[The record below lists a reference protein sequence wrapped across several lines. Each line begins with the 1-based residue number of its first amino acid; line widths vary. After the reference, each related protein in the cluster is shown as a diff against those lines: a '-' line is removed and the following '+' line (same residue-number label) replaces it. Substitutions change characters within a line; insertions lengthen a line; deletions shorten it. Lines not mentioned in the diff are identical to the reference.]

1 MKKAT
6 SNGSSINQVQQ
17 HDYIK
22 LGVLSHIESQ
32 FIPHTPTKARLLL
45 EILSD
50 GLTHSTQK
58 ITLKLG
64 CDPRSPRQSLAKNT
78 YNYWHIINV
87 ASRSKQGKYQLDPRH
102 LSRLYGDDSRARA
115 KAEVTYL
122 ERSAKDADSGS
133 ARHYDSHE
141 RVREAKAKQKSQLSL
156 CLEGGA

>member
-6 SNGSSINQVQQ
+6 QKSSPNHVSQ

-22 LGVLSHIESQ
+22 LGVLSHIESR
-32 FIPHTPTKARLLL
+32 FIPPIHTKGRLLL

-64 CDPRSPRQSLAKNT
+64 CDPRSPRQALAKKT
-78 YNYWHIINV
+78 YGYWNIINV
-87 ASRSKQGKYQLDPRH
+87 AGKSKQGKYQLDPRH

-115 KAEVTYL
+115 EAEVTYL
-122 ERSAKDADSGS
+122 ERSAKEADSGLVK
-133 ARHYDSHE
+133 HNNSHK
-141 RVREAKAKQKSQLSL
+141 RVREAKAKQKFQLNL
-156 CLEGGA
+156 CLEIS

>member
-6 SNGSSINQVQQ
+6 QKSSPNHVSQ

-22 LGVLSHIESQ
+22 LGVLSHIESR
-32 FIPHTPTKARLLL
+32 FIPPIHTKGRLLL

-64 CDPRSPRQSLAKNT
+64 CDPRSPRQALAKKT
-78 YNYWHIINV
+78 YGYWNIINV
-87 ASRSKQGKYQLDPRH
+87 AGKSKEGKYKLDPRH

-115 KAEVTYL
+115 EAEVTYL
-122 ERSAKDADSGS
+122 ERSAKEADSGLVK
-133 ARHYDSHE
+133 HDNSHK
-141 RVREAKAKQKSQLSL
+141 RVREAKAKQKFQLNL
-156 CLEGGA
+156 CLEIS